1 MIGAPA
7 TALLLLCLGSA
18 LASAGATRVSAFH
31 QVASSAVSAPEDAAA
46 CRHLME
52 TNTWGVIATTSLHLN
67 GSAWGN
73 VVSFA
78 TAGPDAQVPG
88 RVFFYMTPMD
98 PTLQDLRADARCTL
112 TVSALQSEGCSMDPE
127 DPTCAKLS
135 MSGRMVKVADEDVPA
150 AKEVLFAVHPQ
161 MASWTGHHGFEVHSL
176 DMNDIFL
183 LHHYGGAAHVT
194 AAEYTA
200 AWKQ

>member
-1 MIGAPA
+1 MGGGEQGMQCSRVEVQLGN
-7 TALLLLCLGSA
+7 TGQQLL
-18 LASAGATRVSAFH
+18 
-31 QVASSAVSAPEDAAA
+31 
-46 CRHLME
+46 
-52 TNTWGVIATTSLHLN
+52 
-67 GSAWGN
+67 GN

-194 AAEYTA
+194 VGLASCGA
-200 AWKQ
+200 